1 MGRAYEVRKASM
13 AKTSAAKAKLYSKFG
28 KEIYM
33 AAKSGEPDVELNANL
48 KRVVEKAKSNQ
59 VPNDV
64 ITRAIDKAKG
74 ASKDD
79 FESVL
84 YEGFSVSGSQVM
96 VECLTD
102 NVNRTVSEVRN
113 CFTKTSGK
121 IGVTG
126 SLQHLFNH
134 VAIFVFSG
142 CLDEDYIL
150 ETLMENDLEYIEF
163 DVEEDLVTIQTGIPQ
178 YSDMRKAI
186 ESLSDEIEFKMSEI
200 IWVPNTYVKL
210 DEENSA
216 MFEKLINMLN
226 ECEDVQ
232 EIYHNVEV

>member
-64 ITRAIDKAKG
+64 IARAIEKAKG

-84 YEGFSVSGSQVM
+84 YEGFSVAGSQVM

-113 CFTKTSGK
+113 CFTKTNGK

-126 SLQHLFNH
+126 SLKHLFNH
-134 VAIFVFSG
+134 VAMFVFSG
-142 CLDEDYIL
+142 CLDEDHIL
-150 ETLMENDLEYIEF
+150 EQLMENDLEYIEL
-163 DVEEDLVTIQTGIPQ
+163 DIEEDVVTIQAEIPQ
-178 YSDMRKAI
+178 YSEMRTVI
-186 ESLSDEIEFKMSEI
+186 ENLGDDIDFKMSEI
-200 IWVPNTYVKL
+200 VWVPQTYVTLDADSQVVFDKL
-210 DEENSA
+210 LA
-216 MFEKLINMLN
+216 MLD

-232 EIYHNVEV
+232 EVYHNVEL